1 MKINAEDCRFASM
14 SDNRRELIA
23 IMSSLQISQVKLSV
37 LLGVTPDS
45 VNNWVRPER
54 KTSSE
59 PPFYALNFLRSLT
72 LLSEISY
79 SSLEMLSPLI
89 DINSI
94 LADLT
99 KDPKISREGIALL
112 SAESRE
118 MVAMMAICRVNQSH
132 LSRLLGIHSVTINR
146 WVRSGREDT
155 KVAPFH
161 AINFMRAFYLLPEDK
176 RLKLNSREPLV
187 NIDAALKGEGVIFV
201 R

>member
-1 MKINAEDCRFASM
+1 M

-23 IMSSLQISQVKLSV
+23 IMSGLQISQSKLSV

-54 KTSSE
+54 KTSVE
-59 PPFYALNFLRSLT
+59 PPFYALNFIRSLI
-72 LLSEISY
+72 LLSAAAY
-79 SSLEMLSPLI
+79 TSLERLSPLI
-89 DINSI
+89 NVDSI
-94 LADLT
+94 LADLSE
-99 KDPKISREGIALL
+99 DPKFSKESIALL

-118 MVAMMAICRVNQSH
+118 MVAMMAVCRVNQSH

-146 WVRSGREDT
+146 WVRPGRADT

-161 AINFMRAFYLLPEDK
+161 AINFMRAFYLLPED
-176 RLKLNSREPLV
+176 RRFKLNSKAPLV
-187 NIDAALKGEGVIFV
+187 DIAAALKGESITFV